1 MIRIESREQILQDH
15 SRVWTEA
22 PWRSPNSNRNFLL
35 PSLNPLG
42 LGAATTE
49 APHTCHGPAQVCRCS
64 CPTPPALMPLMVP
77 SPDPLQQGGTVG
89 ARPAHTCRA
98 RGAGGQA
105 VFKCAHLGH
114 NFTPVVLNCSSIGQA
129 DIVIICRHLY
139 RPRPSFFI
147 TLFHFLLFTQTTFII
162 AR

>member
-77 SPDPLQQGGTVG
+77 SPDPPQQGGTVR
-89 ARPAHTCRA
+89 ARPAQPTPAGPGGLEGRQRSNAHIL
-98 RGAGGQA
+98 GAI
-105 VFKCAHLGH
+105 
-114 NFTPVVLNCSSIGQA
+114 S
-129 DIVIICRHLY
+129 
-139 RPRPSFFI
+139 
-147 TLFHFLLFTQTTFII
+147 LLLSLI
-162 AR
+162 ARVSGRLI